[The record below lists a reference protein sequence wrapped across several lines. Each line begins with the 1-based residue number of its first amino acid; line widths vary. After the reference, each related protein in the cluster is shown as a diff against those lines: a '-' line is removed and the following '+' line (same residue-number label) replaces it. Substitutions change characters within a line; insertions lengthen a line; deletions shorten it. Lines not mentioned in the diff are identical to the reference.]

1 MMRQRE
7 FLAMLVDARDVVL
20 DTTLL
25 MQREWFSQILA
36 GEKTGKQTRQDERKE
51 RRGEKRKRR

>member
-25 MQREWFSQILA
+25 MQREWFSQILV